1 MTEFDVN
8 NFDALR
14 ISLASAEDVRSWSR
28 GEVKKPETIN
38 YRTLKPEKDGL
49 YCEKIFGPTKDWEFA
64 SRVSSASA
72 AAWRSPAPR
81 CAASAWATSS
91 WLRP

>member
-14 ISLASAEDVRSWSR
+14 ISLASADDIRSWSH

-38 YRTLKPEKDGL
+38 YLSL
-49 YCEKIFGPTKDWEFA
+49 IHIY
-64 SRVSSASA
+64 SRSLPSLSSPSSQA
-72 AAWRSPAPR
+72 RSR
-81 CAASAWATSS
+81 SS
-91 WLRP
+91 MRRRANS

>member
-14 ISLASAEDVRSWSR
+14 ISLASADDIRSWSH

-49 YCEKIFGPTKDWEFA
+49 YCEKIFGPATGNAPAASTSAFA
-64 SRVSSASA
+64 SRASSASA
-72 AAWRSPAPR
+72 AVSK
-81 CAASAWATSS
+81 
-91 WLRP
+91 

>member
-38 YRTLKPEKDGL
+38 YRTPVSYTHLTL
-49 YCEKIFGPTKDWEFA
+49 PTK
-64 SRVSSASA
+64 
-72 AAWRSPAPR
+72 
-81 CAASAWATSS
+81 
-91 WLRP
+91 